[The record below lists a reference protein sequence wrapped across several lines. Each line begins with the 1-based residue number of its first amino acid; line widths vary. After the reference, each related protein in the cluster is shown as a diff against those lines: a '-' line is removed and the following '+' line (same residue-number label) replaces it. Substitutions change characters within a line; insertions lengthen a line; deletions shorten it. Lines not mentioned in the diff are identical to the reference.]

1 MTTFI
6 RALALAATTAGFAVA
21 AQAGAV
27 LGFDDIPAGN
37 APGSTYN
44 ATFGVTVSS
53 GGVVRADADM
63 PISGGAGNVGVLV
76 NSVGGEGFTLTI
88 DTTKFDYDLLSFN
101 YSVSDAGLSY
111 NVTDVDGKSFAAFKD
126 IFPSNGQWVW
136 GAETADLA
144 ALGKI
149 KSVEFRTGN
158 GAFFGIDNIAFS
170 LTGTT
175 TTVPEPA
182 SLALVGLALAGMG
195 AASRRR
201 SQG

>member
-111 NVTDVDGKSFAAFKD
+111 NVTDVDGKSFAAF
-126 IFPSNGQWVW
+126 PSNGQWVW